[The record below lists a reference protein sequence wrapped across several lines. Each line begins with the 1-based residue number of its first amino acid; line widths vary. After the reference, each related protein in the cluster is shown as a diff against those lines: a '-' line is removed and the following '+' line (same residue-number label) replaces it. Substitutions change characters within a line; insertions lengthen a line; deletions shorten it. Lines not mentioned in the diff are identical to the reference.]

1 MRLIM
6 LEFYLSMIFDGYF
19 VCSIGDASPETIK
32 KYIDEQG

>member
-1 MRLIM
+1 M
-6 LEFYLSMIFDGYF
+6 LEFYLNMIFNGYF